1 MENGIHINA
10 VELYFLLTVAG
21 VLLSIVSLFLSS
33 VLKEVKAN
41 TAATISL
48 DKSVSGEMIRINTVQ
63 ASHAEELKNFD
74 HVFERLRKAED
85 GILTLQG
92 KIK

>member
-21 VLLSIVSLFLSS
+21 ILLSIVSLFLSS
-33 VLKEVKAN
+33 VLKEVKSN
-41 TAATISL
+41 TAATIRL

-74 HVFERLRKAED
+74 HVFERLRTAED
-85 GILTLQG
+85 KILTLQE
-92 KIK
+92 KLK